1 MVNVQ
6 WKSCTFAPAFG
17 QTSTGEM
24 VEWSI
29 TVVLKTT
36 VPRGTGGSNPSLSA
50 SKTRN
55 PLKISGFFISPFQR
69 FRLRFRFHF
78 YESLTRGLSQLPD
91 FERSSVFISA

>member
-1 MVNVQ
+1 M
-6 WKSCTFAPAFG
+6 KGGSKFFALHSSLFTFFCTFAPAFG

-50 SKTRN
+50 KRVQQELS
-55 PLKISGFFISPFQR
+55 SFFILF
-69 FRLRFRFHF
+69 F
-78 YESLTRGLSQLPD
+78 YKKV
-91 FERSSVFISA
+91 SSVNKSASK